1 MGIMSIS
8 EVLDK
13 SIDVLKRHIKPIV
26 LFALCYGIIMFIGI
40 FILILL
46 GSIFAVLAARPGS
59 GYFLLGTIIFFSIIL
74 IISVSQTYNVGLIKI
89 STQDFANEFV
99 DLEGGIKT
107 SFMSIPK
114 VLGITTVAAFIFLP
128 IALVLIGGFYLL
140 YKSYGD
146 AFFAYERIVA
156 GETGYIVLTLI
167 AIAISILMFYLYNT
181 ILAFSLHAMVIEK
194 KGVFASIKRSYE
206 LVKVNF
212 WKIFGVIVLISLVTY
227 AFRTSIESF
236 FVMIVNFLYLVL
248 RLFNIK
254 PDYIAVISF
263 TLSIVKWPLDIFF
276 TLIVAPIGTIMT
288 SLLYFNQR
296 FKKEGYDLV
305 LRLREIRNKERKPV
319 SESIRW
325 NNSNQTRV

>member
-8 EVLDK
+8 EVMDK

-40 FILILL
+40 FILILI
-46 GSIFAVLAARPGS
+46 GSIFAVLSIRS
-59 GYFLLGTIIFFSIIL
+59 GYFLLGIIIFFLTIL

-89 STQDFANEFV
+89 STQDFVNERV
-99 DLEGGIKT
+99 DLEGGLKA

-114 VLGITTVAAFIFLP
+114 VFGITTVAAFIFLP
-128 IALVLIGGFYLL
+128 IALGLTGIFYLL
-140 YKSYGD
+140 YKGYGG
-146 AFFAYERIVA
+146 ASFTYESIVA
-156 GETGYIVLTLI
+156 GKTGYIILTLI
-167 AIAISILMFYLYNT
+167 VIAISILIFYLYST
-181 ILAFSLHAMVIEK
+181 ILTFSLHALVIEK

-206 LVKVNF
+206 LVKSSF
-212 WKIFGVIVLISLVTY
+212 WKIFGVVVLISLVTY

-248 RLFNIK
+248 RFFNIK
-254 PDYIAVISF
+254 PDYIAVVSF
-263 TLSIVKWPLDIFF
+263 TLSIVRWPLSIFF
-276 TLIVAPIGTIMT
+276 TLVVTPIGTIMT